1 MACKFS
7 GMGVLLTILIGG
19 ELCTSCTVTGGSL
32 GSVSGTAVV
41 VADPLLPV
49 KGTIE
54 FRVDEVLCE
63 GWGSDLFTGVTED
76 GVFSSVLTSAGLKDL
91 LHTLDPRYP
100 VPGRASIHKEL
111 DKILIKLKA
120 KMSVHVQSACPM
132 QSVSAVTSGPRR
144 GYLPPILE
152 LLRTFF
158 RDVTVV
164 AT

>member
-1 MACKFS
+1 M
-7 GMGVLLTILIGG
+7 
-19 ELCTSCTVTGGSL
+19 
-32 GSVSGTAVV
+32 
-41 VADPLLPV
+41 
-49 KGTIE
+49 
-54 FRVDEVLCE
+54 
-63 GWGSDLFTGVTED
+63 FTGVTED

-158 RDVTVV
+158 SRCDRRRHIVTLAVRRL
-164 AT
+164 TSSHTLLKIECQTQHR